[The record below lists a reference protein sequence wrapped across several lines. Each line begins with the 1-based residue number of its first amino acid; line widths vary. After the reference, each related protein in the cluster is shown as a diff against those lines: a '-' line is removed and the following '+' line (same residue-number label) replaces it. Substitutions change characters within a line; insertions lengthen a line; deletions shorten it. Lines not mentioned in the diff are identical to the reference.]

1 MYQHLQLFGDM
12 NPILRPIS
20 LLKDTLNTKTHGAS
34 SIDCGFLELQRS
46 NRNIENLRNN
56 TNQTQISKII
66 QINTKELV
74 LNDTQHV
81 GRDGLNNVSNERDG
95 VGGIE
100 NVIPTMTTAENE
112 EERGSGNVGTDSE
125 LGKSEKKHGDQNG
138 HIISDDV
145 DAASGAQVNKTDQN
159 ESKTS
164 KVIVKT
170 LNGAEKEQGPNVDIK
185 VKEHILSKG
194 DAENPIELAPSG
206 EMDKNGSI
214 IILESKSDNKK
225 KKENSGQDEVDKNF
239 PAEEGKVKNSSRNLT
254 ATDSKFTDRLNKK
267 AGILQFHS
275 LATVIGVVVGSTITV
290 ILIIMIS
297 FLKRRRTNVYTF
309 PPRIEMQHIS

>member
-95 VGGIE
+95 VGG
-100 NVIPTMTTAENE
+100 
-112 EERGSGNVGTDSE
+112 R
-125 LGKSEKKHGDQNG
+125 
-138 HIISDDV
+138 
-145 DAASGAQVNKTDQN
+145 
-159 ESKTS
+159 
-164 KVIVKT
+164 
-170 LNGAEKEQGPNVDIK
+170 
-185 VKEHILSKG
+185 
-194 DAENPIELAPSG
+194 
-206 EMDKNGSI
+206 
-214 IILESKSDNKK
+214 
-225 KKENSGQDEVDKNF
+225 F
-239 PAEEGKVKNSSRNLT
+239 P
-254 ATDSKFTDRLNKK
+254 
-267 AGILQFHS
+267 
-275 LATVIGVVVGSTITV
+275 
-290 ILIIMIS
+290 
-297 FLKRRRTNVYTF
+297 VYTGCPKIAHR
-309 PPRIEMQHIS
+309 PPHSTLVTPGVGWVRLGSLCDQ